1 VSWDGNDDSGHK
13 VGGGLYW
20 ARIRAGSDHLSQKVV
35 LLK

>member
-1 VSWDGNDDSGHK
+1 